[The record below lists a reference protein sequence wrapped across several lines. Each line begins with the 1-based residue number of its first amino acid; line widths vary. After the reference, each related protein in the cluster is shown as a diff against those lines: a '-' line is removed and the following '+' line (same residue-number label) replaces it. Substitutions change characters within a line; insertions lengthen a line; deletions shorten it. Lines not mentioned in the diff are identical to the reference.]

1 MLQQET
7 FLFTLICIVVFVH
20 DAKGRE
26 ININGNF
33 IKKSYFISNCM
44 FYLYSISLY
53 KAFKQLKEKK
63 LIIKTRLAVDNSS
76 SCNSKLNVKERQFKI

>member
-7 FLFTLICIVVFVH
+7 FLFTLICLVVFVH

-26 ININGNF
+26 INKNGNF
-33 IKKSYFISNCM
+33 FVFQINCM
-44 FYLYSISLY
+44 FYLYSIGLY
-53 KAFKQLKEKK
+53 KAFAQLKEKK
-63 LIIKTRLAVDNSS
+63 LIIKTGLAVENNLS